1 MPRDRLQ
8 DLLFM
13 TQKSPQKP
21 LPWYGLAMEH
31 RGRGN
36 REEALAAFEA
46 CLRADPGYVPAYF
59 QGGMTLDEL
68 SRRKDAVAMLQ
79 KGVTVAQQKG
89 DRHALGE
96 MQSQL
101 DLWEEGA

>member
-1 MPRDRLQ
+1 
-8 DLLFM
+8 
-13 TQKSPQKP
+13 
-21 LPWYGLAMEH
+21 
-31 RGRGN
+31 
-36 REEALAAFEA
+36 
-46 CLRADPGYVPAYF
+46 
-59 QGGMTLDEL
+59 L